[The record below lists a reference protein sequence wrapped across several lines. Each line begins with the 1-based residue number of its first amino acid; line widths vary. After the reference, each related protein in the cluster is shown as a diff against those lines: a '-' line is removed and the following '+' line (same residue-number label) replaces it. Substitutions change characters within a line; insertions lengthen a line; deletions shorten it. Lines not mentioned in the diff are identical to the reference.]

1 VPVLR
6 RLVVWLLATG
16 VDTLLVS
23 ETTQPQSRLNVALL
37 LLQAGVP
44 LSLLVDL
51 TSQKGPDSSLI
62 SVQERLAEPLPLVP
76 DHPDRGELHH
86 S

>member
-1 VPVLR
+1 MDVGTHARGADTFDVSD
-6 RLVVWLLATG
+6 ATTPG
-16 VDTLLVS
+16 Q
-23 ETTQPQSRLNVALL
+23 QPNLALL

-51 TSQKGPDSSLI
+51 TSQKGPESSLI
-62 SVQERLAEPLPLVP
+62 SVQERLTDPLPLV
-76 DHPDRGELHH
+76 